1 MRYYETREQSAELLR
16 LTLPLMSQQAAAFHP
31 QSYTIWYEHSAG
43 INPRLTNVLE
53 QRLSQNTPLNDEE
66 VWRLYVNFVVARDAE
81 SMERIQQRLKAVL
94 DDTSTSATNAGIEA
108 SQFSQTLT
116 IHKNQLMQPLPVEHL
131 PTVVTEL
138 LADTERM
145 RRVTEDL
152 VEQLDRQKNEVQ
164 ELTEQLERAEHQAK
178 LDPLTGIFNRRGFEQ
193 QLQAPEPG
201 SSTLRRGVVL
211 VADIDRF
218 KQINDN
224 YGHVLGD
231 KVIRTV
237 AQIIRGNIKGRD
249 VAARIG
255 GEEFAIFLP
264 ETSVR
269 GAVALAEQIRAT
281 MAGCRI
287 RRSGLEQ
294 PIAQV
299 TLSVG
304 IAEAGESDTLE
315 AVLDRADRAL
325 YEAKRNGRNRVWVDS
340 ASSGG

>member
-16 LTLPLMSQQAAAFHP
+16 LALPLMSQQSAAFHP

-81 SMERIQQRLKAVL
+81 SMERIQQRLRSLL
-94 DDTSTSATNAGIEA
+94 DDTSTSAANAGIEA
-108 SQFSQTLT
+108 SQFTQTLE
-116 IHKNQLMQPLPVEHL
+116 IHKSQLMQPEPFEHL
-131 PTVVTEL
+131 PTLVTEL

-145 RRVTEDL
+145 RRVTQEL
-152 VEQLDRQKNEVQ
+152 VEQLDRHKHEVQ
-164 ELTEQLERAEHQAK
+164 DLTEQLERAEQQAK

-193 QLQAPEPG
+193 QLQSPESG
-201 SSTLRRGVVL
+201 GALRRGVVL

-264 ETSVR
+264 ETSAR
-269 GAVALAEQIRAT
+269 GAMALAEQIRAT

-340 ASSGG
+340 ASSGS